1 MITNKRKGQ
10 THGEVQEVGAPLPSA
25 HKCIKRRS
33 ISDAHCKNF
42 GAFEPVAFLAC
53 WKDMPCNEGE
63 RHVKKL
69 PTFDMVRNFV
79 VANPTFMNDN
89 GIVPPP

>member
-1 MITNKRKGQ
+1 MDDYEQKGKRMAKYKRWELRC
-10 THGEVQEVGAPLPSA
+10 HR
-25 HKCIKRRS
+25 HKKCIKRRS